1 MGNPMLGQ
9 LTVLRSLVTFAA
21 DAVCITSTKIN
32 WQWCSLKKHMIWY
45 ALSLSS
51 VVWVIWLKQS
61 EWSKVNT
68 RASRNR
74 ENSIWNYSRQAYIR
88 SVKVGTGEVKINQD
102 WPRFAKIVESEA
114 EGDDGEVVSLWWSEE
129 VRVGPTKFYI
139 TRPQL
144 YSKIWWEIFLYS
156 QPYLVYVYF
165 LKNLIIR
172 NCRPQTPNRRD
183 LKNHAECTSQSVK
196 RTSGTRVKIKYAP

>member
-21 DAVCITSTKIN
+21 DTVCITITKIN

-68 RASRNR
+68 RASLNR

-129 VRVGPTKFYI
+129 VRVGPTKFCI
-139 TRPQL
+139 TRPQQNMVRNL
-144 YSKIWWEIFLYS
+144 RIQSTIFGTCLLFEKSHYQELPPPDPQS
-156 QPYLVYVYF
+156 TRLE
-165 LKNLIIR
+165 KS
-172 NCRPQTPNRRD
+172 CRM
-183 LKNHAECTSQSVK
+183 H
-196 RTSGTRVKIKYAP
+196 

>member
-9 LTVLRSLVTFAA
+9 LTVLRSLVTFAT
-21 DAVCITSTKIN
+21 DAVCITIASTFATCVLWTEIN
-32 WQWCSLKKHMIWY
+32 WQRCSLKKHMIWY

-68 RASRNR
+68 RASLNR

-102 WPRFAKIVESEA
+102 WPRFAKTVESEA

-129 VRVGPTKFYI
+129 VRVG
-139 TRPQL
+139 RPN
-144 YSKIWWEIFLYS
+144 F
-156 QPYLVYVYF
+156 
-165 LKNLIIR
+165 
-172 NCRPQTPNRRD
+172 T
-183 LKNHAECTSQSVK
+183 
-196 RTSGTRVKIKYAP
+196 